1 MLAPSHTQGDCA
13 FHGLPFPNDYFR
25 CFPSPTAMSIH
36 FLTGDAT
43 HPVGDGNK
51 IIAHV
56 CNDVGK
62 WGKGFVLAISKRWRE
77 PRDEFMLLHSRRA
90 LMLGMVQLVPVEK
103 SIWVANMIA
112 QCGTVP
118 QGGVPPIRYGALLDC
133 LKQLGFEAHQRN
145 ASIHM
150 PRIGCGLA
158 GGNWEK
164 VEALIRDTLP
174 LTRIFVYD
182 LPVS

>member
-1 MLAPSHTQGDCA
+1 
-13 FHGLPFPNDYFR
+13 
-25 CFPSPTAMSIH
+25 MSIQY
-36 FLTGDAT
+36 LTGDAT
-43 HPVGDGNK
+43 QPVGTGNK

-56 CNDVGK
+56 CNDVGR
-62 WGKGFVLAISKRWRE
+62 WGKGFVLALSGRWRQ

-103 SIWVANMIA
+103 SIWVANMVA
-112 QCGTVP
+112 QRDIRAKA
-118 QGGVPPIRYGALLDC
+118 GVPPIRYDALLEC

-158 GGNWEK
+158 GGKWEQ
-164 VEALIRDTLP
+164 VEPLIADTLP
-174 LTRIFVYD
+174 GTEVFVYD
-182 LPVS
+182 LPASR